1 MLKIQGFSLSYNQID
16 NVLENL
22 ELELARSHVHGLVGV
37 NGSGKTSLLKA
48 ISGEVNFFDGNIL
61 WENQKVTYKEVAFL
75 ETQNYFYHYLSGRE
89 YLQIFQTYHKKFDID
104 TLNAIFQLPLNEQI
118 ATYSTG
124 MKKKLA
130 FMAILS
136 QDKPFIILDE
146 PFNGIDIEGS
156 FAFQKMIQFLKEKG
170 KTLLVTSHIFESLTT
185 ICDNIHYLA
194 DKKIVKSYPKAA
206 FDDLQ
211 KDIFHLLDQQ
221 NESEWEKVKAMLWKN
236 P

>member
-1 MLKIQGFSLSYNQID
+1 MLKIEGLSLSYNQIN
-16 NVLENL
+16 NVLESL
-22 ELELARSHVHGLVGV
+22 QLELALAQIHGLVGI

-48 ISGEVNFFDGNIL
+48 ISGNADFSEGSIR
-61 WENQKVTYKEVAFL
+61 WKEKKITHKEVAFL
-75 ETQNYFYHYLSGRE
+75 ETHNYFYHYLTGRE

-104 TLNAIFQLPLNEQI
+104 TINAIFELPLHEQI
-118 ATYSTG
+118 ETYSTG

-146 PFNGIDIEGS
+146 PFNGIDIEGG
-156 FAFQKMIQFLKEKG
+156 FAFRKMIQFLKEKG
-170 KTLLVTSHIFESLTT
+170 KTLLITSHIFESLTA

-194 DKKIVKSYPKAA
+194 NKKIVKSYPREA

-221 NESEWEKVKAMLWKN
+221 NESEWEKVRAAL
-236 P
+236 

>member
-1 MLKIQGFSLSYNQID
+1 MLKIEGLFLSYNQID

-22 ELELARSHVHGLVGV
+22 ELELALAQVHGLVGI
-37 NGSGKTSLLKA
+37 NGSGKTSLLNT
-48 ISGEVNFFDGNIL
+48 ISGNIDFSKGSIQ
-61 WENQKVTYKEVAFL
+61 WNGKKITPKEVAFL
-75 ETQNYFYHYLSGRE
+75 ETQNYFYHYLTGKE
-89 YLQIFQTYHKKFDID
+89 YLQIFRAYHKKFDIAAI
-104 TLNAIFQLPLNEQI
+104 NAVFELPLDELI
-118 ATYSTG
+118 ETYSTG

-156 FAFQKMIQFLKEKG
+156 FAFRKMIQFLKDKG
-170 KTLLVTSHIFESLTT
+170 KTLLITSHIFESLTT
-185 ICDNIHYLA
+185 ICDNIHYLS
-194 DKKIVKSYPKAA
+194 DKKIVKSYPKEA

-221 NESEWEKVKAMLWKN
+221 NESEWEKVRAAL
-236 P
+236 

>member
-1 MLKIQGFSLSYNQID
+1 MLKIEGLSLSYNQIN
-16 NVLENL
+16 NVLESL
-22 ELELARSHVHGLVGV
+22 QLELALAQIHGLVGI

-48 ISGEVNFFDGNIL
+48 ISGNADFSEGSIR
-61 WENQKVTYKEVAFL
+61 WKEKKITHKEVAFL
-75 ETQNYFYHYLSGRE
+75 ETHNYFYHYLTGRE

-104 TLNAIFQLPLNEQI
+104 TINAIFELPLHEQI
-118 ATYSTG
+118 ETYSTG

-146 PFNGIDIEGS
+146 PFNGIDIEGG
-156 FAFQKMIQFLKEKG
+156 FAFRKMIQFLKEKG
-170 KTLLVTSHIFESLTT
+170 KTLLITSHIFESLTA

-194 DKKIVKSYPKAA
+194 NKKIVKSYSREA

-221 NESEWEKVKAMLWKN
+221 NESEWEKVRAAL
-236 P
+236 

>member
-1 MLKIQGFSLSYNQID
+1 MLEIKDLFLSYNQKD
-16 NVLENL
+16 KVLENL
-22 ELELARSHVHGLVGV
+22 NLKLAAGQVHGLVGV
-37 NGSGKTSLLKA
+37 NGSGKTSLLKT
-48 ISGEVNFFDGNIL
+48 ISGEISFFEGNIL
-61 WENQKVTYKEVAFL
+61 WHQQAISYKEVAFL
-75 ETQNYFYHYLSGRE
+75 ETQNYFYHYLTARE

-104 TLNAIFQLPLNEQI
+104 ALNAVFLLPLNEQI
-118 ATYSTG
+118 ETYSTG

-156 FAFQKMIQFLKEKG
+156 FAFRKMVQFLKEKG

-185 ICDNIHYLA
+185 ICDHIHYLA
-194 DKKIVKSYPKAA
+194 DKKIVKSYPKEA

-211 KDIFHLLDQQ
+211 RDIFHLLDKQ
-221 NESEWEKVKAMLWKN
+221 NEDEWEKVKAIL
-236 P
+236 

>member
-1 MLKIQGFSLSYNQID
+1 MLKIQDFFLSYNQKD

-22 ELELARSHVHGLVGV
+22 NLELALGEVHGLVGV
-37 NGSGKTSLLKA
+37 NGSGKTSLLKS
-48 ISGEVNFFDGNIL
+48 ISGEVSFFEGTIQ
-61 WENQKVTYKEVAFL
+61 WQHQKITYKEVAFL
-75 ETQNYFYHYLSGRE
+75 ETQNYFYHYLTARE

-104 TLNAIFQLPLNEQI
+104 TINAIFNLPLNELI
-118 ATYSTG
+118 DNYSTG

-156 FAFQKMIQFLKEKG
+156 FAFRKMIQLLKEKG

-185 ICDNIHYLA
+185 ICDHIHYLA
-194 DKKIVKSYPKAA
+194 DKKIVKSYPKEA

-211 KDIFHLLDQQ
+211 KDIFHLLDKQ
-221 NESEWEKVKAMLWKN
+221 NEIEWEKIREIL
-236 P
+236 